1 MEAYRILGV
10 ARARDGDRLIDELCN
25 ARRVKGSGHDA
36 GFARVFKPLLFCLGL
51 AQNDAVYAELERTL
65 DHVGL
70 ITAQHDAV
78 GVVEQKR
85 IAALRQRNDDVAGD
99 AVEKLCVLIEYLAL
113 EHAQHIVKRNIVD
126 VRIDDGQQ
134 AVRRDISGRESAVQ
148 GAVLVYDGNDGHL
161 LLAHHAPGSVHRDRG
176 VQRRGRIEIKVAH
189 LRAHVVYLARRL
201 KAEFIEHALSLVAYM
216 SKAGRSVFSVAEGVA
231 KRRIAHRRNDR
242 VGVRITVAYHE
253 NFIHYSF
260 LRFWMLHNYSM

>member
-25 ARRVKGSGHDA
+25 ARSVKGSGYDA
-36 GFARVFKPLLFCLGL
+36 GLARVFEPLLFCLGL

-113 EHAQHIVKRNIVD
+113 EHAQHIVKRNIVYM
-126 VRIDDGQQ
+126 RIYYGQQ

-242 VGVRITVAYHE
+242 IGIRITVAYHE